1 MASIQKRNEK
11 YCVVYRYKG
20 EDGKQKQK
28 WETFDTMAEAKK
40 RKKEIEYKI
49 MGGTF
54 VVPKCVY
61 VKDLLKEFVE
71 LYGKDKW
78 ALSTYGSN
86 TALIR
91 NYIEPMIG
99 RRSCRMSPPI
109 SWRSFTRSSRLH
121 RQWFILLTASLSM
134 SL

>member
-11 YCVVYRYKG
+11 YCVVYRYKS

-91 NYIEPMIG
+91 NYIEPMSTTTIT
-99 RRSCRMSPPI
+99 S
-109 SWRSFTRSSRLH
+109 SWQPLRVCPREEAYSARSSR
-121 RQWFILLTASLSM
+121 S
-134 SL
+134 

>member
-11 YCVVYRYKG
+11 YCVVYRYKD

-61 VKDLLKEFVE
+61 VKDLLKN
-71 LYGKDKW
+71 LW
-78 ALSTYGSN
+78 
-86 TALIR
+86 
-91 NYIEPMIG
+91 
-99 RRSCRMSPPI
+99 
-109 SWRSFTRSSRLH
+109 SFTGRTNGH
-121 RQWFILLTASLSM
+121 YPPMEVIPP
-134 SL
+134 